1 MPSDFPDHYAVLH
14 VPRTATQREIARAY
28 RSLMRTHHP
37 DLDNPT
43 AVPAELQLIMQA
55 FEVLRDPKRRLAYD
69 RESLM
74 RERLRERR
82 AGTAAAR
89 AGPAQQGRPRAGH
102 PVGDT
107 TGDTSADTT
116 AAGTSGGG
124 RHVPLSSEAPA
135 RDIPVR
141 RVQHVEPPFRVTPV
155 RWETGP
161 WANGRFDPRGERKR

>member
-14 VPRTATQREIARAY
+14 VPPTATQREIARAY

-43 AVPAELQLIMQA
+43 AVPSELQLIMQA
-55 FEVLRDPKRRLAYD
+55 FEVLRDPKRRQAYD

-74 RERLRERR
+74 KERR

-89 AGPAQQGRPRAGH
+89 AGPAQQDRFRAGP
-102 PVGDT
+102 PVDS
-107 TGDTSADTT
+107 D
-116 AAGTSGGG
+116 
-124 RHVPLSSEAPA
+124 APS

-141 RVQHVEPPFRVTPV
+141 RAQHVEPPFRVTPV

-161 WANGRFDPRGERKR
+161 WATGRVDPRGERKR

>member
-1 MPSDFPDHYAVLH
+1 MSSDFTDHYAVLQ

-55 FEVLRDPKRRLAYD
+55 FEVLHDPKRRLAYD
-69 RESLM
+69 REF
-74 RERLRERR
+74 LRWERR

-89 AGPAQQGRPRAGH
+89 AGPSPQNRPHAGQ

-107 TGDTSADTT
+107 S
-116 AAGTSGGG
+116 AAGKAPGG
-124 RHVPLSSEAPA
+124 RPVPVNSDASA
-135 RDIPVR
+135 RDIPIR
-141 RVQHVEPPFRVTPV
+141 RVRHLEPPFRVTPV
-155 RWETGP
+155 RWESGP
-161 WANGRFDPRGERKR
+161 WANGRSDPRGEQKR